1 MIGRVSMLGRL
12 GRSGIRSM
20 STSGLPP
27 LRVSVTGAAGAIGYA
42 LVMRIAS
49 GEMLG
54 KDQSVILQ
62 MLEVPGEGM
71 KKLQG
76 VKMELDDSAFP
87 LLAGTTMSSDPHEA
101 FGDADYALLVGARP
115 RGPGM
120 ERKDLLTANA
130 KIFQLQ
136 GSALNEVARRSCKTL
151 VVGNPANTNALV
163 AAHNAP
169 DMNPENFMAM
179 TKLDQS
185 RAEGM
190 LAEKVGRKE
199 KSNSSFQ

>member
-1 MIGRVSMLGRL
+1 
-12 GRSGIRSM
+12 
-20 STSGLPP
+20 
-27 LRVSVTGAAGAIGYA
+27 
-42 LVMRIAS
+42 
-49 GEMLG
+49 MLG

>member
-1 MIGRVSMLGRL
+1 
-12 GRSGIRSM
+12 
-20 STSGLPP
+20 
-27 LRVSVTGAAGAIGYA
+27 
-42 LVMRIAS
+42 
-49 GEMLG
+49 MLG

-130 KIFQLQ
+130 KIFQVWRHFLEL
-136 GSALNEVARRSCKTL
+136 GRCNSCERAMPVKDLNNLVRFSCLISCKE
-151 VVGNPANTNALV
+151 V
-163 AAHNAP
+163 
-169 DMNPENFMAM
+169 
-179 TKLDQS
+179 
-185 RAEGM
+185 R
-190 LAEKVGRKE
+190 
-199 KSNSSFQ
+199 